1 VAATSEAGTAPA
13 TGKDGGLSS
22 IAIRGASFLVRR
34 EGIGMLI
41 RLVGVVLTVRAVG
54 PAGYGIYSAAL
65 AFMSVAAIFSQMG
78 VEVYLIRQPGEIGE
92 QLYARTYTL
101 LYVSSVVVT
110 VVCLAITVVA
120 APVLRPVGVV
130 EPLRVLLL
138 CVPTNVLWAPGQAA
152 IERRFGYRE
161 MGWLE
166 IGGDIVLYG
175 TAVPLALLHFGAWAL
190 VAGYFAWQLFLLVGS
205 IAFSGLR
212 PGFDWSGETM
222 VDLVR
227 YGAPFSASRWMQ
239 QLSGV
244 VNAMVVGT
252 FVGAAGV
259 GIVSFALRLVDTLGF
274 AARGAYRLGIVAL
287 SKVGDGETARLR
299 YAIEEGILLQM
310 LALGVPFACFGLIAP
325 WVVPALFG
333 HQWESAVR
341 TYSVMAMVVT
351 LTAPSVVLGVYLLSR
366 GKNIRILISVGTSVV
381 VLAAAAV
388 PLVAWLGPVGF
399 GWASALALVDTLY
412 LDHQVRKTVQVR
424 YRMILA
430 FACVLCAPILFP
442 LAPMPEAVVLLAPMA
457 LLVVVP
463 ALRRETFRLARVVRS
478 SFQRLPS

>member
-1 VAATSEAGTAPA
+1 MA
-13 TGKDGGLSS
+13 
-22 IAIRGASFLVRR
+22 
-34 EGIGMLI
+34 I
-41 RLVGVVLTVRAVG
+41 RLVGVVVTVRAVG

-65 AFMSVAAIFSQMG
+65 AFMSVAAIFAQMG
-78 VEVYLIRQPGEIGE
+78 VEVYLIRQPGEIGDR
-92 QLYARTYTL
+92 LYARTYTL
-101 LYVSSVVVT
+101 LYVSSFVVT
-110 VVCLAITVVA
+110 VLCLGATVVA

-138 CVPTNVLWAPGQAA
+138 CVPANVLWAPGQAA

-190 VAGYFAWQLFLLVGS
+190 VAGYFAWQIFLLVGS
-205 IAFSGLR
+205 MAFSGLR
-212 PGFDWSGETM
+212 PGFDWSGGTM

-239 QLSGV
+239 QLNGV

-252 FVGAAGV
+252 YVGAAGV
-259 GIVSFALRLVDTLGF
+259 GIVSFALRLVDTIGF

-287 SKVGDGETARLR
+287 SKVGDGETQRLR

-310 LALGVPFACFGLIAP
+310 LALGVPFACFGVAAP

-333 HQWESAVR
+333 QQWVGAVH
-341 TYSVMAMVVT
+341 TYSVMAAVIT

-366 GKNIRILISVGTSVV
+366 GRNLRILTSVALSVV

-388 PLVAWLGPVGF
+388 PLVMWLGPVGF
-399 GWASALALVDTLY
+399 GWASALALVDTVY
-412 LDHQVRKTVQVR
+412 LDHQVRKTVAVR
-424 YRMILA
+424 YRMIVA
-430 FACVLCAPILFP
+430 FAFVLCVPILFP
-442 LAPMPEAVVLLAPMA
+442 LAPMPEALVLLVPLA
-457 LLVVVP
+457 LLGVVP
-463 ALRRETFRLARVVRS
+463 ALRRETIRLARVVVS
-478 SFQRLPS
+478 SLHRAPS